1 MISQPLTL
9 PKTAPVKD
17 AAIAAIRQ
25 LQGELGLLGVTGVWL
40 FGSVA
45 RGDDTAESDIDVAIR
60 TVRRGDWMIKSH
72 TRELLEPVLGRSVD
86 VLQVPLKRSVVDTI
100 TPDLVKVY

>member
-17 AAIAAIRQ
+17 VAIAAIRQ

-72 TRELLEPVLGRSVD
+72 TRELLEPFWGGASTCSKFRSNATW
-86 VLQVPLKRSVVDTI
+86 S
-100 TPDLVKVY
+100 TPSRQTW